1 MSEGEIRD
9 LRVLDPSKFD
19 EREYAALAWVRATLT
34 SPEGAPPEIE
44 DRFNSRFTPRER
56 EHIIAA
62 MKGMYF
68 FNLTGN
74 TLDTWLRKLFRRP
87 AYQSQNACS
96 L

>member
-1 MSEGEIRD
+1 MSEEEIKD

-19 EREYAALAWVRATLT
+19 EREHAALTWVRATLT
-34 SPEGAPPEIE
+34 SPEGASPEIE
-44 DRFNSRFTPRER
+44 ERFSNAYTSRER
-56 EHIIAA
+56 KHVIAA

-87 AYQSQNACS
+87 EYQPPTTCQ

>member
-1 MSEGEIRD
+1 MRD
-9 LRVLDPSKFD
+9 LRALDPSMFD
-19 EREYAALAWVRATLT
+19 ERTYTALIWVRATLI

-44 DRFNSRFTPRER
+44 ERFSNTFTPKER
-56 EHIIAA
+56 KHIIAA

-74 TLDTWLRKLFRRP
+74 TLDTWLRKLLRRP
-87 AYQSQNACS
+87 DYQPGTTCQ

>member
-1 MSEGEIRD
+1 
-9 LRVLDPSKFD
+9 
-19 EREYAALAWVRATLT
+19 VRATLN

-44 DRFNSRFTPRER
+44 ERFSSTFTPKER
-56 EHIIAA
+56 KNIIAA

-74 TLDTWLRKLFRRP
+74 TLDTWLRKLLRRP
-87 AYQSQNACS
+87 EYGQEAACQ

>member
-1 MSEGEIRD
+1 MSQEEVRD
-9 LRVLDPSKFD
+9 LRGLDPSRFD
-19 EREYAALAWVRATLT
+19 EREHTALVWVRATLT

-44 DRFNSRFTPRER
+44 EGFCSTFTTRER
-56 EHIIAA
+56 RHIIAA

-74 TLDTWLRKLFRRP
+74 TLDTWLRKLLRRP
-87 AYQSQNACS
+87 DHQLDTVCP